1 MQEMIN
7 AVSQL
12 YKSWAGKE
20 PVQVDVLPQSGS
32 DRRYFRLYN
41 DDGKTFIATHGLNVP
56 ENEAFIYFADHFKKK
71 RLHVPEILAVSYDKT
86 IYLQEDLG
94 NVSLL
99 NVLETKGL
107 VQEVYDLFKESLH
120 QLARLQVLGDE
131 GLNYKKCLTNE
142 EFGKQAIMADLLYFK
157 YYFLDALQRPYD
169 KQKLIDDFEALS
181 NYLTHT
187 EYKYFMFRDFQ
198 SRNILVAGPD
208 QTSPPKAEGL
218 ANTQPSL
225 THDTNKNKVSSK
237 SGDSAQ
243 VFPPPGEPKGAVY
256 FIDFQGGMKGAP
268 QYDAASMIWQA
279 RANLPDEWKNNLLED
294 YMNSFESIIEN
305 TVDREVFRSQYNGYV
320 LIRLLQVLG
329 AYGFRG
335 LFERKAQFLTSIPA
349 ALKNLKWFLD
359 NYNLGIVLPE
369 FKRVLGICTD
379 DDIVERF
386 TPVQADDD
394 SPLIVKICSFSYKK
408 GIPED
413 VSGNGGGF
421 VFDCRGIDN
430 PGRYDEYK
438 EFHGRDR
445 SVMEF
450 LERQTKMQTFLN
462 SVFDLVDISV
472 EEYIKRSFT
481 SLAVNFGCTG
491 GQHRSVYA
499 ADALARHLRNKYKVK
514 IELCHREQEE
524 KSWKNGPLSPGGGT

>member
-1 MQEMIN
+1 MQEMIT

-12 YKSWAGKE
+12 YKSWTGKE
-20 PVQVDVLPQSGS
+20 PAQVDVLPQSGS
-32 DRRYFRLYN
+32 DRRYFRLHN
-41 DDGKTFIATHGLNVP
+41 DEGKTFIATHGLNVP
-56 ENEAFIYFADHFKKK
+56 ENEAFIYFADHFRRKK
-71 RLHVPEILAVSYDKT
+71 LHVPEILAVSYDKT
-86 IYLQEDLG
+86 IYLQEDFG
-94 NVSLL
+94 NTSLL
-99 NVLETKGL
+99 NILESKGFT
-107 VQEVYDLFKESLH
+107 QEVYDLFKESLH

-157 YYFLDALQRPYD
+157 YYFLDALQKPYD

-198 SRNILVAGPD
+198 SRNIFITDD
-208 QTSPPKAEGL
+208 Q
-218 ANTQPSL
+218 
-225 THDTNKNKVSSK
+225 
-237 SGDSAQ
+237 Q
-243 VFPPPGEPKGAVY
+243 VH

-268 QYDAASMIWQA
+268 QYDVASMIWQA
-279 RANLPDEWKNNLLED
+279 RANLPGDWKNNLLED
-294 YMNSFESIIEN
+294 YMSSFETIIEN
-305 TVDREVFRSQYNGYV
+305 TIDREVFRSQFYGYV

-349 ALKNLKWFLD
+349 ALKNLKWFFE
-359 NYNLGIVLPE
+359 NQSLGIVLPE
-369 FKRVLGICTD
+369 FKRVLTICTN
-379 DDIVERF
+379 DDIIDRF
-386 TPVQADDD
+386 TPILADETT
-394 SPLIVKICSFSYKK
+394 PLTVKICSFSYKK
-408 GIPED
+408 GIPD
-413 VSGNGGGF
+413 DASGNGGGF
-421 VFDCRGIDN
+421 VFDCRGVEN

-438 EFHGRDR
+438 EHHGRDR
-445 SVMEF
+445 GVIEF

-472 EEYIKRSFT
+472 EEYIRRGFIN
-481 SLAVNFGCTG
+481 LAVNFGCTG

-524 KSWKNGPLSPGGGT
+524 KNWINGPLFSGGGA

>member
-12 YKSWAGKE
+12 YKSWTGKE
-20 PVQVDVLPQSGS
+20 PTQVDVLPQSGS

-41 DDGKTFIATHGLNVP
+41 EDGKTFIGTHGLNVP
-56 ENEAFIYFADHFKKK
+56 ENEAFIYFAEHFRKKQ
-71 RLHVPEILAVSYDKT
+71 LNVPEILAVSYDKT
-86 IYLQEDLG
+86 IYLQQDFG

-99 NVLETKGL
+99 NILESKGL
-107 VQEVYDLFKESLH
+107 CQESYDLFKESLH
-120 QLARLQVLGDE
+120 QLARLHVLGDA

-198 SRNILVAGPD
+198 SRNILVTD
-208 QTSPPKAEGL
+208 
-218 ANTQPSL
+218 
-225 THDTNKNKVSSK
+225 DRKVH
-237 SGDSAQ
+237 
-243 VFPPPGEPKGAVY
+243 

-268 QYDAASMIWQA
+268 QYDVASMIWQA
-279 RANLPDEWKNNLLED
+279 RANLPDDWKHNLLED
-294 YMNSFESIIEN
+294 YMDSFETIIEN
-305 TVDREVFRSQYNGYV
+305 TIDREVFRSQYNGYV

-335 LFERKAQFLTSIPA
+335 LFERKAQFLTSIPS
-349 ALKNLKWFLD
+349 ALKNLKWFFE
-359 NYNLGIVLPE
+359 NQSLGIVLPE
-369 FKRVLGICTD
+369 FKKVLSICSED
-379 DDIVERF
+379 EVIERF
-386 TPVQADDD
+386 TPIQANEQT
-394 SPLIVKICSFSYKK
+394 PLVVKISSFSYRK
-408 GIPED
+408 GIPD
-413 VSGNGGGF
+413 DASGNGGGF
-421 VFDCRGIDN
+421 VFDCRGIEN

-438 EFHGRDR
+438 EYHGRDR

-450 LERQTKMQTFLN
+450 LERQTRMQNFLN
-462 SVFDLVDISV
+462 SVFDIVDISV

-481 SLAVNFGCTG
+481 NLAVNFGCTG

-514 IELCHREQEE
+514 IDLCHREQESKNWINKLE
-524 KSWKNGPLSPGGGT
+524 KKESL

>member
-1 MQEMIN
+1 MQEMIT

-12 YKSWAGKE
+12 YKSWTGKE
-20 PVQVDVLPQSGS
+20 PAQVDVLPQSGS

-41 DDGKTFIATHGLNVP
+41 DEGKTFIATHGLNVP
-56 ENEAFIYFADHFKKK
+56 ENEAFIYFADHFRRKK
-71 RLHVPEILAVSYDKT
+71 LHVPEILAVSYDKT
-86 IYLQEDLG
+86 IYLQEDFG
-94 NVSLL
+94 NTSLL
-99 NVLETKGL
+99 NILESKGFT
-107 VQEVYDLFKESLH
+107 QEVYDFFKESLH

-157 YYFLDALQRPYD
+157 YYFLDALQKPYD

-198 SRNILVAGPD
+198 SRNIFITDD
-208 QTSPPKAEGL
+208 Q
-218 ANTQPSL
+218 
-225 THDTNKNKVSSK
+225 
-237 SGDSAQ
+237 Q
-243 VFPPPGEPKGAVY
+243 VH

-268 QYDAASMIWQA
+268 QYDVASMIWQA
-279 RANLPDEWKNNLLED
+279 RANLSDDWKNNLLED
-294 YMNSFESIIEN
+294 YMSSFETIIDN
-305 TVDREVFRSQYNGYV
+305 TIDREVFRSQFYGYV

-335 LFERKAQFLTSIPA
+335 LFERKAQFLSSIPA
-349 ALKNLKWFLD
+349 ALKNLKWFFE
-359 NYNLGIVLPE
+359 NQSLGIVLPE
-369 FKRVLGICTD
+369 FKRVLTICTD
-379 DDIVERF
+379 EDIIERF
-386 TPVQADDD
+386 TPILADEAT
-394 SPLIVKICSFSYKK
+394 PLTVKICSFSYKK
-408 GIPED
+408 GIPD
-413 VSGNGGGF
+413 DASGNGGGF
-421 VFDCRGIDN
+421 VFDCRGVEN
-430 PGRYDEYK
+430 PGRYQEYK
-438 EFHGRDR
+438 EHHGRDR
-445 SVMEF
+445 AVIEF

-472 EEYIKRSFT
+472 EQYIKRGFT
-481 SLAVNFGCTG
+481 NLAVNFGCTG

-524 KSWKNGPLSPGGGT
+524 KNWKNSPLSPGGGT